1 MGKVTEK
8 EEKVKMPGIGH
19 LSGNRLQRQKIF
31 GQKGKSVEP
40 VLKMVNLYFNIIKI
54 HSCAL
59 TVLAETVVRL
69 RLRLPP
75 PAS

>member
-54 HSCAL
+54 HCDIFLGGS
-59 TVLAETVVRL
+59 VKNMGEK
-69 RLRLPP
+69 
-75 PAS
+75 